1 LGLIFDEWYYIN
13 AARNIIGRPMIFGSI
28 SAKLASITNGSTS
41 IVTTR
46 YYSVPKEYASAP
58 RFTDP
63 NREHPPLAKLI
74 VAFSALLLGENAIAY
89 RLPSAIF
96 GTALLAF
103 MYFAARRIS
112 NEQVAFYAATLLS
125 FDTLTIIQSRVF
137 MLDIF
142 MVSFMVLA
150 FYLFLRGNPV
160 AAGVAVGL
168 SALCKEFGAVGLLV
182 IITFGIL
189 EPVSKERFNIRRT
202 AELVAKVLFGF
213 ILPVSLLSA
222 SMAIWW
228 NVGPLEQIRQVIS
241 LPQLRV
247 ERYFLD
253 GSYIAFDSSYHQ
265 FGMICPPWLWMLNA
279 NPIEYFKNGAGA
291 NVRVDYV
298 AMMNP
303 MIIYLMVPAVVYSV
317 WHYSKTRDRVDLFA
331 LVWWAF
337 SYLTWYPLAF
347 AGRIMFIFYMAPA
360 MGAISL
366 MIANLMCHPSI
377 NSYARCSYLLAVIVA
392 ALLQFPVKS
401 FP

>member
-1 LGLIFDEWYYIN
+1 
-13 AARNIIGRPMIFGSI
+13 MIFGSI
-28 SAKLASITNGSTS
+28 SATLASIINGSIS
-41 IVTTR
+41 VVATR
-46 YYSVPKEYASAP
+46 YYSVPREYASAA

-63 NREHPPLAKLI
+63 NHEHPPLAKLI

-89 RLPSAIF
+89 RLPSAVF

-103 MYFAARRIS
+103 MYLAARKVS
-112 NEQVAFYAATLLS
+112 NEQVAFYAATFLS
-125 FDTLTIIQSRVF
+125 FDTLTLIQSRVF

-150 FYLFLRGNPV
+150 FYLFLRGHPI
-160 AAGVAVGL
+160 AAEGALGL
-168 SALCKEFGAVGLLV
+168 SALSKEFGAVGLLV

-189 EPVSKERFNIRRT
+189 ERVSKEPFNIRKT
-202 AELVAKVLFGF
+202 AELVAKVLLGF
-213 ILPVSLLSA
+213 ILPVVCLSA

-228 NVGPLEQIRQVIS
+228 NVGPLQQIRQVMS
-241 LPQLRV
+241 LSQLRV

-253 GSYIAFDSSYHQ
+253 GSYVALDSSYHQ

-279 NPIEYFKNGAGA
+279 NPIEYFKKGAGA
-291 NVRVDYV
+291 NLTLDYV

-303 MIIYLMVPAVVYSV
+303 MIIYLTLPAVAYSV
-317 WHYSKTRDRVDLFA
+317 WHYWKTQGRVDLFA

-347 AGRIMFIFYMAPA
+347 AGRIMFIFYMLPA

-366 MIANLMCHPSI
+366 MIANLLCHPSM
-377 NSYARCSYLLAVIVA
+377 NSYARCSYLLMVIVA

-401 FP
+401 LPSA